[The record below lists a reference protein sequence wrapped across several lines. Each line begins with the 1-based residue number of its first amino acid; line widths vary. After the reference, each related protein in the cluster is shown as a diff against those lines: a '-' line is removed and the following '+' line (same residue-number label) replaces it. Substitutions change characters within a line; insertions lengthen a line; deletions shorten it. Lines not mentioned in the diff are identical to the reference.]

1 MIPSVQPGSTVT
13 TIQGA
18 YLSDEVGAEASVQR
32 RMRYQPGPLVPRA
45 NSRYRFSLE
54 IRQMLDV
61 GYILSGFGA
70 GAGALE
76 FMIIRTIG
84 PLLLPNSTR
93 RPVMNAQRTKAAKA
107 RGVRLG
113 TPANLSNQLGGRA
126 KGNAAM
132 AARADKRAAD
142 LLPLILPMKAGGA
155 SLRQIGRRAKP
166 LRRPGPARRG
176 MERGGRQ

>member
-1 MIPSVQPGSTVT
+1 M
-13 TIQGA
+13 
-18 YLSDEVGAEASVQR
+18 
-32 RMRYQPGPLVPRA
+32 PRA

-70 GAGALE
+70 GSGALE

-93 RPVMNAQRTKAAKA
+93 RPVMNSQRTKAAKA
-107 RGVRLG
+107 HGIKLG
-113 TPANLSNQLGGRA
+113 TPANLDNQLSGRA

-132 AARADKRAAD
+132 AAKRAAD
-142 LLPLILPMKAGGA
+142 LLPLILPMKG
-155 SLRQIGRRAKP
+155 
-166 LRRPGPARRG
+166 
-176 MERGGRQ
+176 

>member
-1 MIPSVQPGSTVT
+1 MVPSVQPGSTVT

-32 RMRYQPGPLVPRA
+32 RMRDQPGPLVPRA

-70 GAGALE
+70 GSGALE

-93 RPVMNAQRTKAAKA
+93 RPVMNSQRTKAA
-107 RGVRLG
+107 
-113 TPANLSNQLGGRA
+113 
-126 KGNAAM
+126 
-132 AARADKRAAD
+132 KRAAD
-142 LLPLILPMKAGGA
+142 LLPVILPMKV
-155 SLRQIGRRAKP
+155 
-166 LRRPGPARRG
+166 
-176 MERGGRQ
+176 

>member
-93 RPVMNAQRTKAAKA
+93 RPVMNAQRTRAAKA
-107 RGVRLG
+107 RGVKLG
-113 TPANLSNQLGGRA
+113 TPANLGIRPTWIRPTSPTSSAAAPRA
-126 KGNAAM
+126 TP
-132 AARADKRAAD
+132 RW
-142 LLPLILPMKAGGA
+142 
-155 SLRQIGRRAKP
+155 
-166 LRRPGPARRG
+166 RPGRIS
-176 MERGGRQ
+176 GRPICFPSSCP

>member
-1 MIPSVQPGSTVT
+1 MVPSVQPGSTVT

-70 GAGALE
+70 GSGALE

-93 RPVMNAQRTKAAKA
+93 RPVMNSQRTKAAKA
-107 RGVRLG
+107 RGVKLRPTWIRPTSPTSSAAAPRA
-113 TPANLSNQLGGRA
+113 TPRW
-126 KGNAAM
+126 
-132 AARADKRAAD
+132 
-142 LLPLILPMKAGGA
+142 
-155 SLRQIGRRAKP
+155 
-166 LRRPGPARRG
+166 RPGRIS
-176 MERGGRQ
+176 GR

>member
-1 MIPSVQPGSTVT
+1 
-13 TIQGA
+13 
-18 YLSDEVGAEASVQR
+18 
-32 RMRYQPGPLVPRA
+32 
-45 NSRYRFSLE
+45 
-54 IRQMLDV
+54 MLDV

-107 RGVRLG
+107 RGVKLG
-113 TPANLSNQLGGRA
+113 TPANLDPANLSNQLGGRA

-142 LLPLILPMKAGGA
+142 LLPLILPMKVGGA

-166 LRRPGPARRG
+166 LRRPGAARRG
-176 MERGGRQ
+176 MERGGRQTDPGPAAGLALSPRL